1 MNLFKFK
8 SIRAKFL
15 IPTLLVLIVG
25 MAVIG
30 YIGYDTQRDYIMEQ
44 TEETATSKMEEIK
57 TIIDDRR
64 GNAQLTEK
72 AMDKYLITIT
82 RTIDQYLT
90 TVPDSMIQEEINHL
104 MEELNVEEIHVT
116 NSEGVIRWSSVSDF
130 IGFDFNESEQ
140 TQPFLDGLEN
150 EEFKLAQAPQ
160 QRGTDGELFKYIGVG
175 RTDKAGIVQIGV
187 QPEELQLILAKI
199 DITRTAETTK
209 YGSNGYVYITN
220 KTGEIISH
228 PDSELIGSSITDY
241 SWSEEILNQEEGSDI
256 INLEGEELLQ
266 HYMPYDQYII
276 VTALPT
282 SEYQTALDEYRNK
295 ILITI
300 LTAIILASI
309 IVFMVTSSVVNP
321 LKNAIE
327 FAEEIA
333 NGNLSVAELKVKTKD
348 EVGELSEA
356 LNNMLKNLKGLVG
369 QVIDISANLS
379 ASSEELS
386 ASGEEVSASAEHV
399 GTAIQDVASGAEEQ
413 SAQAQETNALLD
425 ELTGQI
431 NMVNS
436 SSEAMNR
443 KSEEVTDNIEI
454 GDKSIENSVAE
465 VNKLKQNS
473 NNVAEAIGSLADSSQ
488 RIGEIVQLIKDI
500 SAQTNLLALNAAI
513 EAARAGEAG
522 RGFSVVAD
530 EIRELAEQSGEA
542 TDEISDLIGGIQ
554 KDVEVSVKNMK
565 QTEQAVDTSVDSIEE
580 SGKSFDDIRKA
591 ASVLNNIIE
600 NIGKQTEKMKVNSN
614 EVESAVKQIA
624 EVSQTAASNAEEV
637 AAASEEQS
645 ASTEEIVNSA
655 QDLAEMAQ
663 ELSNAVNKFRI

>member
-1 MNLFKFK
+1 
-8 SIRAKFL
+8 
-15 IPTLLVLIVG
+15 
-25 MAVIG
+25 MAAIG

-57 TIIDDRR
+57 TIIDDRKE
-64 GNAQLTEK
+64 NAQLTEE
-72 AMDKYLITIT
+72 AIDKYLITIT
-82 RTIDQYLT
+82 RTIDQHLT
-90 TVPDSMIQEEINHL
+90 TVSDSIIQEEINTL
-104 MEELNVEEIHVT
+104 MQELDLEEIHVT
-116 NSEGVIRWSSVSDF
+116 DAKGVIRWSSVMEF
-130 IGFDFNESEQ
+130 IGFDFSESEQ
-140 TQPFLDGLEN
+140 TKPFLEGLEN
-150 EEFKLAQAPQ
+150 EEFELAQAPQ
-160 QRGTDGELFKYIGVG
+160 ERGTDGELFKYIGVG

-187 QPEELQLILAKI
+187 QPKELQEILAKI
-199 DITRTAETTK
+199 DITRTAETAK
-209 YGSNGYVYITN
+209 YGRNGYVYITN
-220 KTGEIISH
+220 KSGQIISH
-228 PDSELIGSSITDY
+228 PESSMIGSSITDY
-241 SWSEEILNQEEGSDI
+241 SWGNEILTQQEGSDI

-266 HYMPYDQYII
+266 NYMPYDNYII

-282 SEYQTALDEYRNK
+282 SEYQSALDAYRNK
-295 ILITI
+295 IFITI
-300 LTAIILASI
+300 LLAIIIASI

-321 LKNAIE
+321 LKNAIG

-348 EVGELSEA
+348 EVGELSNA
-356 LNNMLKNLKGLVG
+356 LNNMLKNLKSLVG

-413 SAQAQETNALLD
+413 SAQAQETNALLY

-431 NMVNS
+431 NMVSS
-436 SSEAMNR
+436 SSEAMN
-443 KSEEVTDNIEI
+443 KKADEVTYNIEV
-454 GDKSIENSVAE
+454 GDQSIENSVAE
-465 VNKLKQNS
+465 VNKLKENS
-473 NNVAEAIGSLADSSQ
+473 NNVSDAIDSLADSSQ
-488 RIGEIVQLIKDI
+488 RIGEIVQIIKDI

-542 TDEISDLIGGIQ
+542 TDEISKLIGGIQ
-554 KDVEVSVKNMK
+554 KDVEISVENME
-565 QTEQAVDTSVDSIEE
+565 QTEQAVDTSVNSIEE
-580 SGKSFDDIRKA
+580 SGKSFDDIRQA

-600 NIGKQTEKMKVNSN
+600 NIGEQTEKMKVNSN

-655 QDLAEMAQ
+655 QNLAEMAQ
-663 ELSNAVNKFRI
+663 KLSNAVNEFKI

>member
-1 MNLFKFK
+1 MKLLKFK

-15 IPTLLVLIVG
+15 IPTLIVLIAG
-25 MAVIG
+25 MAAIG
-30 YIGYDTQRDYIMEQ
+30 YIGYDTQKDYIMEQ
-44 TEETATSKMEEIK
+44 TEETATSKMEEIT

-64 GNAQLTEK
+64 ENAQLTEQ

-90 TVPDSMIQEEINHL
+90 EVPDSMIQEEVNVL

-116 NSEGVIRWSSVSDF
+116 DGEGVIRWSSVSDF
-130 IGFDFNESEQ
+130 IGFDFSESEQ
-140 TQPFLDGLEN
+140 TQPFLEGLEN
-150 EEFKLAQAPQ
+150 EEFELSQAPQ
-160 QRGTDGELFKYIGVG
+160 ERGTDGELFKYIGVG
-175 RTDKAGIVQIGV
+175 RTDESGIVQIGV
-187 QPEELQLILAKI
+187 QPAELQEILSKI
-199 DITRTAETTK
+199 DITRIAGTTK

-220 KTGEIISH
+220 KNGEIISH
-228 PDSELIGSSITDY
+228 PDSQLIGSSIKDY
-241 SWSEEILNQEEGSDI
+241 SWGEKILNQQEGSDI

-282 SEYQTALDEYRNK
+282 SEYQSALNEYRNK
-295 ILITI
+295 IFITI
-300 LTAIILASI
+300 LIAIILASI

-321 LKNAIE
+321 LKNAIG

-333 NGNLSVAELKVKTKD
+333 NGNLSVAKLKVKTKD

-356 LNNMLKNLKGLVG
+356 LNNMLKNLKSLVG

-386 ASGEEVSASAEHV
+386 ASGEEVSASAKHV

-425 ELTGQI
+425 ELTEQI

-436 SSEAMNR
+436 SSEAMNN
-443 KSEEVTDNIEI
+443 KANEVTENIEV
-454 GDKSIENSVAE
+454 GDRSIENSVAE
-465 VNKLKQNS
+465 VNKLKNNS
-473 NNVAEAIGSLADSSQ
+473 NNVSEAIGSLAESSQ
-488 RIGEIVQLIKDI
+488 RIDEIVQLIKDI

-542 TDEISDLIGGIQ
+542 TDEISELIGGIQ

-565 QTEQAVDTSVDSIEE
+565 QTEQAVDTSVSSIEE
-580 SGKSFDDIRKA
+580 SGKTFNDIRKA
-591 ASVLNNIIE
+591 ASVLTNIIE
-600 NIGKQTEKMKVNSN
+600 NIGSQSEKMKVNSN

-637 AAASEEQS
+637 AAATQEQS
-645 ASTEEIVNSA
+645 SSTEEIVNSA

>member
-1 MNLFKFK
+1 MKLLKFK

-15 IPTLLVLIVG
+15 IPTLIVLITG

-30 YIGYDTQRDYIMEQ
+30 YIGYDTQRDYIMNQ
-44 TEETATSKMEEIK
+44 TEETAKSKMEEIK
-57 TIIDDRR
+57 TIIDDRKE
-64 GNAQLTEK
+64 NAQLTEK
-72 AMDKYLITIT
+72 AIDKYLITIT
-82 RTIDQYLT
+82 RAVDQYLT
-90 TVPDSMIQEEINHL
+90 ATDDSMLQDKVDSL
-104 MEELNVEEIHVT
+104 MKELNVEEIHVT
-116 NSEGVIRWSSVSDF
+116 DGKGVIKWSTVRDF
-130 IGFDFNESEQ
+130 VGFDFNESEQ
-140 TQPFLDGLEN
+140 TKPFLEGLKN
-150 EEFKLAQAPQ
+150 EEFELAQAPQ
-160 QRGTDGELFKYIGVG
+160 QRGTDGALFKYIGVG
-175 RTDKAGIVQIGV
+175 RTDKPGIVQIGV
-187 QPEELQLILAKI
+187 QPEELQQILAKI
-199 DITRTAETTK
+199 DITRTAQTTK
-209 YGSNGYVYITN
+209 YGRNGYVYITN
-220 KTGEIISH
+220 KSGNIISH
-228 PDSELIGSSITDY
+228 PDSALIGSNIADY
-241 SWSEEILNQEEGSDI
+241 SWGNEILNQQQGSNI
-256 INLEGEELLQ
+256 ITLDGKELLQ
-266 HYMPYDQYII
+266 HYMPYDDYII

-282 SEYQTALDEYRNK
+282 AEYQTALDAYRNK
-295 ILITI
+295 IFITI
-300 LTAIILASI
+300 LIAIIIASI
-309 IVFMVTSSVVNP
+309 IVFIVTSSVVNP

-333 NGNLSVAELKVKTKD
+333 NGNLSIAELKVKTQD
-348 EVGELSEA
+348 EVGQLSDA
-356 LNNMLKNLKGLVG
+356 LNNMLKNLKALVG
-369 QVIDISANLS
+369 QVIDISGNLS

-413 SAQAQETNALLD
+413 SAQAQETSALLD

-431 NMVNS
+431 KMVNS

-443 KSEEVTDNIEI
+443 KAGEVTDNIEI
-454 GDKSIENSVAE
+454 GDRSIENSVTE
-465 VNKLKQNS
+465 VNKLKKNS
-473 NNVAEAIGSLADSSQ
+473 NNVANAIDSLADSSK

-542 TDEISDLIGGIQ
+542 TDEISELIGGIQ

-565 QTEQAVDTSVDSIEE
+565 ETEEAVDTSVNSIEE
-580 SGKSFDDIRKA
+580 SGKSFDDIRQA

-600 NIGKQTEKMKVNSN
+600 NIGNQSEKMKINSN

-624 EVSQTAASNAEEV
+624 AVSQTAASNAEEV

-655 QDLAEMAQ
+655 QNLANMAQ

>member
-1 MNLFKFK
+1 MKLLKFK

-15 IPTLLVLIVG
+15 IPTLIVLIAG

-57 TIIDDRR
+57 TIIDDRKE
-64 GNAQLTEK
+64 NAQLTEE
-72 AMDKYLITIT
+72 AIDKYLITIT
-82 RTIDQYLT
+82 RTIDQHLT
-90 TVPDSMIQEEINHL
+90 TVSDSIIQEEINTL
-104 MEELNVEEIHVT
+104 MRELDLEEIHVT
-116 NSEGVIRWSSVSDF
+116 DAKGVIRWSSVMEF
-130 IGFDFNESEQ
+130 IGFDFSGSEQ
-140 TQPFLDGLEN
+140 TQPFLEGLKN
-150 EEFKLAQAPQ
+150 EEFELAQAPQ
-160 QRGTDGELFKYIGVG
+160 ERGTDGELFKYIGVG

-187 QPEELQLILAKI
+187 RPKELQEILAKI
-199 DITRTAETTK
+199 DITRTAETAK
-209 YGSNGYVYITN
+209 YGRNGYIYITN
-220 KTGEIISH
+220 KNGEIISH
-228 PDSELIGSSITDY
+228 PESSMIGSSITDY
-241 SWSEEILNQEEGSDI
+241 SWGNEILTQQEGNDI

-266 HYMPYDQYII
+266 HYMPYDNYII

-282 SEYQTALDEYRNK
+282 SEYQSALDAYRNK
-295 ILITI
+295 IFITI
-300 LTAIILASI
+300 LLAIIVASI

-321 LKNAIE
+321 LKNAIG

-348 EVGELSEA
+348 EVGELSNA
-356 LNNMLKNLKGLVG
+356 LNNMLKNLKSLVG

-413 SAQAQETNALLD
+413 SAQAQETNALLY

-431 NMVNS
+431 NMVSS
-436 SSEAMNR
+436 SSEAMN
-443 KSEEVTDNIEI
+443 KKADEVTYNIEI
-454 GDKSIENSVAE
+454 GDQSIENSVAE
-465 VNKLKQNS
+465 VNKLKENS
-473 NNVAEAIGSLADSSQ
+473 NNVSDAIDSLADSSQ
-488 RIGEIVQLIKDI
+488 RIGEIVQIIKDI

-542 TDEISDLIGGIQ
+542 TDEISKLIGGIQ
-554 KDVEVSVKNMK
+554 KDVEISVENMK
-565 QTEQAVDTSVDSIEE
+565 QTEQAVNTSVSSIEE
-580 SGKSFDDIRKA
+580 SGKSFDDIRQA

-600 NIGKQTEKMKVNSN
+600 NIDEQTEKMKVNSN

-655 QDLAEMAQ
+655 QNLAEMAQ
-663 ELSNAVNKFRI
+663 KLSNAVNEFKI

>member
-1 MNLFKFK
+1 MKLLKFK

-15 IPTLLVLIVG
+15 IPTLIVLIAG
-25 MAVIG
+25 MAAIG
-30 YIGYDTQRDYIMEQ
+30 YIGYDTQRDYIMDQ

-64 GNAQLTEK
+64 ENAHLTEK

-90 TVPDSMIQEEINHL
+90 DVPDSMIQEEINYL

-116 NSEGVIRWSSVSDF
+116 DSEGVIRWSSVSDF
-130 IGFDFNESEQ
+130 IGFDFSESEQ
-140 TQPFLDGLEN
+140 TQPFLEGLEN
-150 EEFKLAQAPQ
+150 EKFELAQAPQ
-160 QRGTDGELFKYIGVG
+160 QRGTDGQLFKYIGVG
-175 RTDKAGIVQIGV
+175 RTDEPGIVQIGV
-187 QPEELQLILAKI
+187 QPEELQEILAKL
-199 DITRTAETTK
+199 DITRTAETTR

-241 SWSEEILNQEEGSDI
+241 NWGEEILAQQEGSDI

-282 SEYQTALDEYRNK
+282 SEYQKALDEYRNK
-295 ILITI
+295 IFITI
-300 LTAIILASI
+300 LIAIIIASI

-333 NGNLSVAELKVKTKD
+333 NGNLSVAKLKVKTKD
-348 EVGELSEA
+348 EVGELSKA
-356 LNNMLKNLKGLVG
+356 LNNMLKNLKSLVG

-425 ELTGQI
+425 ELTDQI

-443 KSEEVTDNIEI
+443 KAGEVTDNIEI

-473 NNVAEAIGSLADSSQ
+473 NNVANAIDSLADSSQ

-565 QTEQAVDTSVDSIEE
+565 QTEEAVDTSVNSIEE

-591 ASVLNNIIE
+591 ALVLNNIIE
-600 NIGKQTEKMKVNSN
+600 NISKQAEKMQVNSN

>member
-30 YIGYDTQRDYIMEQ
+30 YIGYDTQRDYIMEK

-64 GNAQLTEK
+64 ENAQLTEK

-116 NSEGVIRWSSVSDF
+116 DSEGVIRWSSVSGF
-130 IGFDFNESEQ
+130 IGFDFSESEQ

-150 EEFKLAQAPQ
+150 EEFELAQAPQ
-160 QRGTDGELFKYIGVG
+160 QRGTDGELFKYIGLG
-175 RTDKAGIVQIGV
+175 RTDKSGIVQIGV
-187 QPEELQLILAKI
+187 QPEELQKILAKI

-241 SWSEEILNQEEGSDI
+241 SWGEEILNQEEGSDI

-600 NIGKQTEKMKVNSN
+600 NIGKQAEKMKVNSN